1 MTLAQS
7 SDQSELE
14 LTGTPCV
21 FVSDLHGNAERYRKL
36 YAVIETECPAAVF
49 LGGDLL
55 PNHWAA
61 ALGRGDFVTDD
72 LAPALRILRS
82 KMGSRYPRVFLIL
95 GNDDERSSE
104 PVFIDGDGEGLWT
117 YLNERWD
124 IVGRHPVFGYSFV
137 PPTPFQLKDW
147 ERYDVS
153 RFTDPG
159 CVSPEGGVRTVAVN
173 ADDLRFG
180 TIAGDLDRLT
190 SGKDLERAI
199 LLFHSPPYR
208 TALDRAA
215 LDDRI
220 VDHVPMDVHVGSI
233 AIQRFIEIA
242 QPLATLHGHIHEAP
256 RITGAWRAV
265 IGKTHCFTAAHD
277 GPELAIVRFDPADL
291 SAATRELM

>member
-1 MTLAQS
+1 
-7 SDQSELE
+7 
-14 LTGTPCV
+14 
-21 FVSDLHGNAERYRKL
+21 
-36 YAVIETECPAAVF
+36 VIETECPAAVF

-72 LAPALRILRS
+72 LAPAFRGLKS

-95 GNDDERSSE
+95 GNDDERLNE
-104 PVFIDGDGEGLWT
+104 PAFVDGDGEGLWT
-117 YLNERWD
+117 YLHERWD
-124 IVGRHPVFGYSFV
+124 RLGRHPVFGYSYV

-159 CVSPEGGVRTVAVN
+159 CVSPDRGVRTVAVN

-180 TIAGDLDRLT
+180 TIAADLDRLA
-190 SGKDLERAI
+190 SGHDLERAI
-199 LLFHSPPYR
+199 LLFHSPPYG
-208 TALDRAA
+208 TVLDRAG
-215 LDDRI
+215 LDGRT

-233 AIQRFIEIA
+233 AIQRFIEHA

-265 IGKTHCFTAAHD
+265 IGRTHCLSAAHD
-277 GPELAIVRFDPADL
+277 GPELAVVRFDPADL
-291 SAATRELM
+291 PSASRELI